1 VKRSRAPSELH
12 FFAPGEVWRELNR
25 QKRSKIEKVNS
36 MVSGTVKWFN
46 NKKGFGF
53 ITVEGQEKDVFVH
66 FSNIKVEEGAFASL
80 NDGDE
85 VDFEVAEGQKGL
97 EAKNVV
103 VTKKAPPKERPPRRE
118 GGFNRGFGGG
128 GGGGDDDE
136 DRGSGGYGGSRGGGY
151 GGGGYKPRGGG
162 GGYGGGKKGGKSGG
176 GSFRRRY

>member
-1 VKRSRAPSELH
+1 
-12 FFAPGEVWRELNR
+12 
-25 QKRSKIEKVNS
+25 

-103 VTKKAPPKERPPRRE
+103 VTKKAPPKERPQRRE
-118 GGFNRGFGGG
+118 GGFNRGFGGDDDEERG
-128 GGGGDDDE
+128 GGGG
-136 DRGSGGYGGSRGGGY
+136 GGGYGGGRGGGY

>member
-1 VKRSRAPSELH
+1 
-12 FFAPGEVWRELNR
+12 
-25 QKRSKIEKVNS
+25 

-97 EAKNVV
+97 EAK
-103 VTKKAPPKERPPRRE
+103 PRPPRRE
-118 GGFNRGFGGG
+118 GGFNRGFGG
-128 GGGGDDDE
+128 DDDE
-136 DRGSGGYGGSRGGGY
+136 DRGGGGYGGGRGGGY

-162 GGYGGGKKGGKSGG
+162 GGYGGGKKGGKSSG